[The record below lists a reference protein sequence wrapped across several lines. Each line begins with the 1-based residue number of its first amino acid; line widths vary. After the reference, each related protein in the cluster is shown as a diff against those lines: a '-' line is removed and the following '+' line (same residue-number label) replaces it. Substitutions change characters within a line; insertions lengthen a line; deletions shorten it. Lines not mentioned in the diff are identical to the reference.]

1 MFKQIYLTL
10 IAVSLAIFLVVGTT
24 TTSMLGGHVMAQT
37 PQQQQQQPIKLSAKD
52 ISVKSTN
59 NTAAEIQIAFSANN
73 PTKGTVI
80 IEEIQYNVLVDGI
93 RIVSGNIGQRLE
105 GFLTSSATI
114 FPIVSGSE
122 VILKDKQIAH
132 RNSANEAVW
141 NKLIEGKDNNAKIKY
156 LITGTISYKQGSVL
170 EKTGAENDFKLT
182 FP

>member
-1 MFKQIYLTL
+1 MFKQIYLAL
-10 IAVSLAIFLVVGTT
+10 IAVSLAIFLVVGTA

-37 PQQQQQQPIKLSAKD
+37 PQQQQPIKLSVKD

-59 NTAAEIQIAFSANN
+59 NTAAEIQIAFSAYN

-132 RNSANEAVW
+132 RNSANEAIW
-141 NKLIEGKDNNAKIKY
+141 NKLIEGKDKNAKLKY

>member
-37 PQQQQQQPIKLSAKD
+37 PQQQQQQPIKLSVKD

-122 VILKDKQIAH
+122 AKLKDKQITH
-132 RNSANEAVW
+132 RNSANEAIW

>member
-37 PQQQQQQPIKLSAKD
+37 PQQQPQQPIKLSVKG
-52 ISVKSTN
+52 ISLKSTN

-122 VILKDKQIAH
+122 VILKDKQITH
-132 RNSANEAVW
+132 RNSANEAIW

>member
-122 VILKDKQIAH
+122 VILKDKQITH
-132 RNSANEAVW
+132 RNSANEAIW

>member
-24 TTSMLGGHVMAQT
+24 TTSMLGGHVMAQA

-122 VILKDKQIAH
+122 VILKDKQITH
-132 RNSANEAVW
+132 RNSANEAIW

>member
-37 PQQQQQQPIKLSAKD
+37 PQQQQQQPIKLSVKD

-132 RNSANEAVW
+132 RNSANEVVW

>member
-93 RIVSGNIGQRLE
+93 RIASGNIGQRVE
-105 GFLTSSATI
+105 GVLTSSASI

-170 EKTGAENDFKLT
+170 EKTGAVNYFKLT

>member
-37 PQQQQQQPIKLSAKD
+37 PQQQQQQPIKLSVKD

-122 VILKDKQIAH
+122 VILKDKKIAH
-132 RNSANEAVW
+132 RNSANEAIW

>member
-156 LITGTISYKQGSVL
+156 LISGTISYKQGSVL

>member
-24 TTSMLGGHVMAQT
+24 TTSLLGGHVMAQT
-37 PQQQQQQPIKLSAKD
+37 PQQQQQQPIKLSVKD

-122 VILKDKQIAH
+122 VILKDKQITH
-132 RNSANEAVW
+132 RNNANEAIW

>member
-1 MFKQIYLTL
+1 
-10 IAVSLAIFLVVGTT
+10 
-24 TTSMLGGHVMAQT
+24 
-37 PQQQQQQPIKLSAKD
+37 
-52 ISVKSTN
+52 
-59 NTAAEIQIAFSANN
+59 
-73 PTKGTVI
+73 VI

-122 VILKDKQIAH
+122 VILKDKQITH
-132 RNSANEAVW
+132 RNSANEAIW

>member
-37 PQQQQQQPIKLSAKD
+37 PQQQQQQPIKLSVKD

-105 GFLTSSATI
+105 GFLASSATI

-132 RNSANEAVW
+132 SNSANEAVW

>member
-10 IAVSLAIFLVVGTT
+10 IEVSLAIFLVVGTT

-37 PQQQQQQPIKLSAKD
+37 PQQQQQQPIKLSVKD

-122 VILKDKQIAH
+122 VILKDKQITH
-132 RNSANEAVW
+132 RNSANEAIW

>member
-37 PQQQQQQPIKLSAKD
+37 PQQQQQQPIKLSVKD

-122 VILKDKQIAH
+122 VILQTRISFRKDRSRK
-132 RNSANEAVW
+132 
-141 NKLIEGKDNNAKIKY
+141 
-156 LITGTISYKQGSVL
+156 
-170 EKTGAENDFKLT
+170 
-182 FP
+182 

>member
-24 TTSMLGGHVMAQT
+24 TTSLLGGHVMAQT
-37 PQQQQQQPIKLSAKD
+37 PQQQQQQPIKLSVKD

-122 VILKDKQIAH
+122 VILKDKQITH
-132 RNSANEAVW
+132 RNNANEAIW

-170 EKTGAENDFKLT
+170 EKTGAENGFKLT

>member
-24 TTSMLGGHVMAQT
+24 TTNMLGGHVMAQT
-37 PQQQQQQPIKLSAKD
+37 PQQQQKQPIKLSVKD

-132 RNSANEAVW
+132 RNSANEAIW

>member
-37 PQQQQQQPIKLSAKD
+37 PQQQQQQPIKLSVKD

-93 RIVSGNIGQRLE
+93 LIVSGNIGQRLE

-122 VILKDKQIAH
+122 VKLKDKQITH
-132 RNSANEAVW
+132 RNSANEAIW

>member
-24 TTSMLGGHVMAQT
+24 TTSMLGGHVMAQA
-37 PQQQQQQPIKLSAKD
+37 PQQQQQQPIKLSVKD

-122 VILKDKQIAH
+122 VILKDKQITH
-132 RNSANEAVW
+132 RNSANEAIW

>member
-37 PQQQQQQPIKLSAKD
+37 PQQQQQQPIKLSVKD